1 MSKPLPCLLREDQE
15 HLLQIARKAI
25 QRKGKGL
32 TDLGAD
38 LISGSPLLSPQAVF
52 VTLFEGENLR
62 GCIGHLRPDL
72 PVWESVARMAC
83 EAAFHDPRFEEVTAD
98 ELPRIRIEISILTDP
113 TEVKSVEEIV
123 PGRDGLIIE
132 GKGRRGLLLPQVAEK
147 RDWDVATFLEQTCW
161 KAGLNKDA
169 WKEKGVRIMR
179 FEALVFGE
187 TEDRGTPG
195 EPMDEVRA

>member
-1 MSKPLPCLLREDQE
+1 MSKLLPCLPRKDQE
-15 HLLQIARKAI
+15 WLLRIAREAI
-25 QRKGKGL
+25 QRKGKGVAEL
-32 TDLGAD
+32 GSDL
-38 LISGSPLLSPQAVF
+38 LPGSPLLTPHAVF

-83 EAAFHDPRFEEVTAD
+83 EAAFHDPRFEEVTAE
-98 ELPRIRIEISILTDP
+98 ELPHLRIEISILTDP
-113 TEVKSVEEIV
+113 IEVKSVEDIV

-147 RDWDVATFLEQTCW
+147 RDWDVTTFLEQTCW
-161 KAGLNKDA
+161 KAGLNRDA
-169 WKEKGVRIMR
+169 WKEKGVRISR

-187 TEDRGTPG
+187 TENLG
-195 EPMDEVRA
+195 EAK

>member
-1 MSKPLPCLLREDQE
+1 MSRLLPCFSKEDQDR
-15 HLLQIARKAI
+15 LLWIAREAI
-25 QRKGKGL
+25 RRKCHNL
-32 TDLGAD
+32 TDLGSD
-38 LISGSPLLSPQAVF
+38 LVPGSPLLTPHAVF

-72 PVWESVARMAC
+72 PAWEAVARMAC
-83 EAAFHDPRFEEVTAD
+83 EAAFHDPRFDEVGEQ
-98 ELPRIRIEISILTDP
+98 ELPRLRIEISVLTEPVEVISSEDIL
-113 TEVKSVEEIV
+113 

-147 RDWDVATFLEQTCW
+147 RDWDVTTFLEQTCW

-169 WKEKGVRIMR
+169 WKEKGVRISR

-187 TEDRGTPG
+187 DEEPRGG
-195 EPMDEVRA
+195 E